1 VPDGRQTRRICRVG
15 AFYNDADETLARS
28 GCAPDRWP
36 GMRGF
41 ALRTAAYSHRRRGG
55 RRPWRSKPIAR
66 RRRTMTETRYVSADD
81 LLRRPAAVIGTGTL
95 GRRVALMLATQGAEV
110 RIYARSAEGRQA
122 AKAYVEENL
131 PDVVRRV
138 PNGAPGRIVPSEDL
152 ASALAGVGVVVESV
166 SEVLDLKKSIFRDL
180 DALAPPD
187 AILASNSSSMPS
199 SRFIDHV
206 ARPERVVNMH
216 FYMPPTMN
224 VVEIM
229 SCGKTDPA
237 VIRALMDAA
246 PKWGLAPYHVRR
258 ESTGFIFNRVWA
270 AIKRES
276 LAVVAEGVATPE
288 DVDAIFGQI
297 FATRIAPFRLMDMVG
312 LDVVL
317 DIEEHYA
324 TERAGVPEG
333 PRKLLREYI
342 AKGWLGRKSGRG
354 FYDYER

>member
-1 VPDGRQTRRICRVG
+1 MTQAISEST
-15 AFYNDADETLARS
+15 DA
-28 GCAPDRWP
+28 
-36 GMRGF
+36 
-41 ALRTAAYSHRRRGG
+41 
-55 RRPWRSKPIAR
+55 
-66 RRRTMTETRYVSADD
+66 
-81 LLRRPAAVIGTGTL
+81 LLRRPVAVIGAGTL
-95 GRRVALMLATQGAEV
+95 GRRIALMLATQGAEV

-122 AKAYVEENL
+122 AKAYVEQNL
-131 PDVVRRV
+131 ADVVRTIPDGV
-138 PNGAPGRIVPSEDL
+138 AGRIVPTDDL
-152 ASALAGVGVVVESV
+152 SSTLAEVGLVVESV
-166 SEVLDLKKSIFRDL
+166 PEQLNLKKKIFGDL
-180 DALAPPD
+180 DALAPDD
-187 AILASNSSSMPS
+187 AILASNSSSFPS

-206 ARPERVVNMH
+206 TKPERVLNMH
-216 FYMPPTMN
+216 FYMPPAIN

-237 VIRALMDAA
+237 VIERLMKAA

-288 DVDAIFGQI
+288 DVDAIFERMFG
-297 FATRIAPFRLMDMVG
+297 TSHTPFRLMDMVG

-324 TERAGVPEG
+324 AERTGIPEG

-342 AKGWLGRKSGRG
+342 AKGRLGKKSGTG
-354 FYDYER
+354 FYNYKP

>member
-1 VPDGRQTRRICRVG
+1 MTQAISVP
-15 AFYNDADETLARS
+15 ADA
-28 GCAPDRWP
+28 
-36 GMRGF
+36 
-41 ALRTAAYSHRRRGG
+41 
-55 RRPWRSKPIAR
+55 
-66 RRRTMTETRYVSADD
+66 
-81 LLRRPAAVIGTGTL
+81 LLCRPAAVIGAGTL
-95 GRRVALMLATQGAEV
+95 GRRIALMLATQGAEV

-131 PDVVRRV
+131 PDVVQLV
-138 PNGAPGRIVPSEDL
+138 PNGSPGRIVPSDDL
-152 ASALAGVGVVVESV
+152 ASALTGVGLVVESV
-166 SEVLDLKKSIFRDL
+166 PEQLDLKKKIFADL
-180 DALAPPD
+180 DALAPED
-187 AILASNSSSMPS
+187 AILASNSSSFPS

-206 ARPERVVNMH
+206 TKPERVANMH

-237 VIRALMDAA
+237 VIASLMEAA
-246 PKWGLAPYHVRR
+246 PRWGLAPYHVRR

-288 DVDAIFGQI
+288 DVDAIFERTFGTPQG
-297 FATRIAPFRLMDMVG
+297 PFRLMDMVG

-324 TERAGVPEG
+324 AERPGIPEG
-333 PRKLLREYI
+333 PRQLLGEYI
-342 AKGWLGRKSGRG
+342 AKGRLGRKSGAG
-354 FYDYER
+354 FYNYKP